1 MNNDLRVIIIE
12 DSADDMLLIERE
24 LKQAGYHP
32 DVQGVEAAEGLRRAL
47 EQSKWDLVIAD
58 YAMPHFDG
66 LTALKVVREY
76 DAELPFILISGKI
89 GEETAVEVLKA
100 GAHNYI
106 MKDRIKLLGA
116 AVNQSLQ
123 DASCQRQ
130 AREFERINR
139 VLARAVEQSPV
150 SILITDTNGNI
161 QHVNP
166 KLCDLTGYS
175 PDDLIGC
182 NPRIFKS
189 GDTDPAVYQQLWES
203 LLAGRTWH
211 GVFHNR
217 KKDGSLF
224 WEEATMAP
232 VRDDHGQIIQFVAV
246 KEDISEKIRLE
257 EALQLSHEDALC
269 AHQAKLRFLNILSH
283 ELRTPLNAIL
293 GALQLSELDQ
303 AYDAEMTLNAKT
315 ALFSMLEMI
324 DSILKASRIE
334 SGRENFSQEPLNLEQ
349 LLTAIGR
356 LFTVAA
362 NNRHLALRMS
372 LADNLPRLIQGD
384 AAHLQQV
391 LVHLVNNAIKFTE
404 KGSVEVRIKRESR
417 PHSDKHLLLIE
428 VQDTGVGIDPEKQ
441 RLVFGLFTQADDS
454 STRAFGGIGLGLHL
468 TKRLVELM
476 GGTISLQ
483 SEVGKGSTFSVRL
496 PLTASL

>member
-1 MNNDLRVIIIE
+1 M
-12 DSADDMLLIERE
+12 
-24 LKQAGYHP
+24 
-32 DVQGVEAAEGLRRAL
+32 
-47 EQSKWDLVIAD
+47 
-58 YAMPHFDG
+58 
-66 LTALKVVREY
+66 
-76 DAELPFILISGKI
+76 
-89 GEETAVEVLKA
+89 
-100 GAHNYI
+100 
-106 MKDRIKLLGA
+106 
-116 AVNQSLQ
+116 
-123 DASCQRQ
+123 
-130 AREFERINR
+130 
-139 VLARAVEQSPV
+139 
-150 SILITDTNGNI
+150 
-161 QHVNP
+161 
-166 KLCDLTGYS
+166 
-175 PDDLIGC
+175 
-182 NPRIFKS
+182 
-189 GDTDPAVYQQLWES
+189 
-203 LLAGRTWH
+203 
-211 GVFHNR
+211 
-217 KKDGSLF
+217 
-224 WEEATMAP
+224 
-232 VRDDHGQIIQFVAV
+232 
-246 KEDISEKIRLE
+246 
-257 EALQLSHEDALC
+257 
-269 AHQAKLRFLNILSH
+269 SH

-303 AYDAEMTLNAKT
+303 SYDAEMTLNAKT
-315 ALFSMLEMI
+315 VLFSMLEMI

-362 NNRHLALRMS
+362 NNRRLALRMS